1 MDQEDAD
8 LLDDHFFEEES
19 IQSNEEG
26 SESPSENE
34 EGSESE
40 EEEKKEPDND
50 FIMINNEKVLIPKT
64 DIYGNV
70 LKGQEEIQQQYTQK
84 YVPPHL
90 RNQQTAVATPANKN
104 NKKNAL
110 DYVDQQDKVE
120 IKKILISGLNKLSN
134 ENFLTICQ
142 VSFSNDFL
150 TFSPFFMIF
159 NPMPTA
165 PSKLFFVMLFFNI
178 VITRSK
184 LSLNSFVYMLVWSLL
199 LVYVFCSFLR
209 LYCL

>member
-90 RNQQTAVATPANKN
+90 RNQQAAIATPANKN

-110 DYVDQQDKVE
+110 DYVDQQDKIE

-150 TFSPFFMIF
+150 TF
-159 NPMPTA
+159 
-165 PSKLFFVMLFFNI
+165 
-178 VITRSK
+178 
-184 LSLNSFVYMLVWSLL
+184 
-199 LVYVFCSFLR
+199 
-209 LYCL
+209 